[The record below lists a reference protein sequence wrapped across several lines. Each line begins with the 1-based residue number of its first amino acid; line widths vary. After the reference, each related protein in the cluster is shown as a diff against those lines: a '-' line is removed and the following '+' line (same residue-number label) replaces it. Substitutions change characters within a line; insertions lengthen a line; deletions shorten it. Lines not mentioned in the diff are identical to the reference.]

1 MNKVDQHLARM
12 NVTDRTALE
21 HVRSAVKATAPEA
34 EEVITYGM
42 PGFTYKGKYLIAFE
56 AFKDH
61 LSIFPGSEAVEEFAM
76 ELKDYKK
83 SKGTVQFSADKTLPQ
98 ETLIAIIKH
107 GVTRIDKA
115 KA

>member
-1 MNKVDQHLARM
+1 MSKVDQHLAQM
-12 NVTDRTALE
+12 NATDRTALE
-21 HVRSAVKATAPEA
+21 HVRSTVKATAPEA

-61 LSIFPGSEAVEEFAM
+61 LSIFPGSEAVEEFAAQ
-76 ELKDYKK
+76 LRDYKQ
-83 SKGTVQFSADKTLPQ
+83 SKGTVQFSADKPLPQ
-98 ETLIAIIKH
+98 ETLISIIKH